1 MIEGSPSS
9 VQFIAFLLLLA
20 IPILP
25 NLWSIWHAF
34 YREFP
39 TPAERLI
46 WIAACVFAPVL
57 GGVAYIL
64 VGRRRARKFSKAT
77 TENVTTQTMTD
88 AHSDKETP

>member
-1 MIEGSPSS
+1 MIESGDMTLW
-9 VQFIAFLLLLA
+9 QLAFFLLLLA

-46 WIAACVFAPVL
+46 WIAGCVFLPVI

-64 VGRRRARKFSKAT
+64 IGRRRARKPGGNAAA
-77 TENVTTQTMTD
+77 EETQE
-88 AHSDKETP
+88 KETT